1 MSVLSSAWRE
11 LVSSMPR
18 ISKFYVRRW
27 VEGDTPTSKD
37 VESDR
42 AASIEIQ
49 QVLGIDHVT
58 YTPPQLQR

>member
-1 MSVLSSAWRE
+1 MS
-11 LVSSMPR
+11 R
-18 ISKFYVRRW
+18 ISKFYFRRW